1 MKFKIALLFIT
12 VGQAIRKI
20 LLAELLED
28 FLLVTRLKA
37 GQYKVFLVERFEPMR
52 SLKISAA

>member
-1 MKFKIALLFIT
+1 MKIKIALLFIM
-12 VGQAIRKI
+12 VSQAIRKI

-37 GQYKVFLVERFEPMR
+37 GQHKVFLVER
-52 SLKISAA
+52 